1 MTIMTFILAYFD
13 YNTLNGITLRLGY
26 IELDGMDGSLL
37 GAVIGTHSVLFELLY
52 LRIEI
57 DL

>member
-1 MTIMTFILAYFD
+1 MTFILAYFD
-13 YNTLNGITLRLGY
+13 YNTLNGITLRIGY
-26 IELDGMDGSLL
+26 VELDGMDGSLL
-37 GAVIGTHSVLFELLY
+37 GVCFWSNYVMLELLY